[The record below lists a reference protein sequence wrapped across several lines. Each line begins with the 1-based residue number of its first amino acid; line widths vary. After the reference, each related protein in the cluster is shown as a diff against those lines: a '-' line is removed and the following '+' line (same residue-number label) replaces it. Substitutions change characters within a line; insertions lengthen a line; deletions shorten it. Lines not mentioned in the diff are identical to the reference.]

1 MPLRSS
7 ALRNFGERNVAL
19 RKHSNVLSPQRTPL
33 FAKIELG
40 FFVKYLHYCSHTSN
54 KKLCSRLNPTA
65 GKHKHR
71 IPNMSA
77 FACSAAPQ
85 TASAP
90 STSSNPS
97 LNRIYSSERIISNK
111 IYLRRL
117 HINFRDAKILFFG
130 ASEWRSSS
138 SMSKSQEVGAA
149 RYLPDETIA
158 HTEVYLI
165 DDLGRLWPVQY
176 ECVLRGGQRHS
187 RLKFGWSKLCRA
199 NCFSVADRI
208 QFHRFAHLDRRITI
222 NVCKVNFQSH

>member
-1 MPLRSS
+1 MSPCENIQMSFRLNELHYLLKLSWDFSLNICIIARIHRTKSS
-7 ALRNFGERNVAL
+7 ALASIQLRAL
-19 RKHSNVLSPQRTPL
+19 
-33 FAKIELG
+33 I
-40 FFVKYLHYCSHTSN
+40 
-54 KKLCSRLNPTA
+54 A

-111 IYLRRL
+111 TYLRRL

-149 RYLPDETIA
+149 RYLPDETVA